1 MSEKQQKMPDSLE
14 AINIQTPF
22 KKGLYMTIV
31 GLLVSGIT
39 ALWFSLLSV
48 QKRLDE
54 CHTEQSEKIENL
66 KNEQL
71 AQMKEQE
78 QRLSEIEEK
87 YRQILFN
94 VQEAQREVRKK
105 TNSQ

>member
-1 MSEKQQKMPDSLE
+1 MPENQDQTE
-14 AINIQTPF
+14 AISMQNPF
-22 KKGLYMTIV
+22 KKGLYMTVV
-31 GLLVSGIT
+31 GLMASAIA
-39 ALWFSLLSV
+39 ALWVSLSV
-48 QKRLDE
+48 AHKSLNE
-54 CHTEQSEKIENL
+54 CQIGHASEIERL

-78 QRLSEIEEK
+78 QRIDEIEEK